1 MDEERIEE
9 LTEFA
14 IKQMDERKSG
24 IKANCRCDAIGAKLR
39 RVAFMA
45 IADKEGIS
53 DQTAKKRFG
62 LRDNGTCF
70 HFCCVQCCDCQYE
83 RIIEGF
89 EVYEKDD

>member
-1 MDEERIEE
+1 MEEERIDE
-9 LTEFA
+9 LREFA
-14 IKQMDERKSG
+14 IKQMDQRKMG

-53 DQTAKKRFG
+53 DQTAKKRFSID
-62 LRDNGTCF
+62 DNMTGF

-83 RIIEGF
+83 RIMEGF
-89 EVYEKDD
+89 EIIERGD

>member
-14 IKQMDERKSG
+14 IKQIDERRSG

-39 RVAFMA
+39 RTAFMA

-62 LRDNGTCF
+62 LREGSGF

-89 EVYEKDD
+89 EVYERDDQ

>member
-1 MDEERIEE
+1 MEEERIEE

-14 IKQMDERKSG
+14 IKKMDQRKKG
-24 IKANCRCDAIGAKLR
+24 IKPNCRCDAIAAKLR

-53 DQTAKKRFG
+53 DQTAKKRFSLG
-62 LRDNGTCF
+62 DNMTGF

-89 EVYEKDD
+89 EIYERDE